1 MPASSQNSGN
11 TGGFVGVSAVPVGS
25 EGQGQGGATANGS
38 DSKPERPTV
47 GMEYIVEEKDAMG
60 KIINYKCTICKCDM
74 NNIYM
79 RDDHL
84 KGRKHLTEY
93 KMKVNP
99 NLKVNDPKLKTAFN
113 QIEKLQYHAEQEEL
127 RKRQVRE
134 NAMITKVRSRENELL
149 RAYPECVQ
157 ISSYKSADDTLIIS
171 KHSEINP
178 TPMELKVS
186 WMSFQLSCG
195 LASSFVINFKLTS
208 RNKRHGINSASRYSY
223 F

>member
-1 MPASSQNSGN
+1 MYQPQSTGNQSGGNVAAGGSPGASGF
-11 TGGFVGVSAVPVGS
+11 GGVTVVPVAS
-25 EGQGQGGATANGS
+25 EVQGGANPNIGS

-47 GMEYIVEEKDAMG
+47 GVEYIVEEKDAMG
-60 KIINYKCTICKCDM
+60 KIVNYKCTICKCDM

-99 NLKVNDPKLKTAFN
+99 NLKVNDPKLKSTFN

-127 RKRQVRE
+127 RKRQMRE
-134 NAMITKVRSRENELL
+134 NGMLEKVRSRESELL

-157 ISSYKSADDTLIIS
+157 ISSYKSPDDNLIIS

-186 WMSFQLSCG
+186 LNLVTSL
-195 LASSFVINFKLTS
+195 FKQF
-208 RNKRHGINSASRYSY
+208 KK
-223 F
+223 